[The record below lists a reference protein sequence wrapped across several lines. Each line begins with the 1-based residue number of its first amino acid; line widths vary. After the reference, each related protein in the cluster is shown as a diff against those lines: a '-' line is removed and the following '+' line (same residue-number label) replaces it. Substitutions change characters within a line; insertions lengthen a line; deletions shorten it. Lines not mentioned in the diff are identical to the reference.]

1 MQARAV
7 LKEAVRYRWGYI
19 FVAPWALIY
28 LVFGIYPL
36 LLSFYLTFFDYNFIN
51 PDEQAFVGL
60 GNWIA
65 GLTDLLFW
73 RSMFNILY
81 NQSVFIVL
89 TMGIGL
95 GVALLLHSIQRFGRF
110 FRTIYFIP
118 TVVSLVVVMSIG
130 GYLTSPSGPLQK
142 YLLDVGLLDQA
153 VFWKSEQWLSM
164 PVLAGINAWKW
175 FGIEMVILLAG
186 LMAIDPQ
193 LAEAAAIDGA
203 SAWQQFWNITLPQL
217 NPQIFFLMV
226 MNGINGLQMFTE
238 VFMNFDLYGGLHHQA
253 LTPVLYIYAQAFDKS
268 NMGYASTLGLLLA
281 AIIAVITAI
290 QFRIVQREVD

>member
-7 LKEAVRYRWGYI
+7 WKEAIRHRWGYV
-19 FVAPWALIY
+19 FMAPWGLIY

-36 LLSFYLTFFDYNFIN
+36 LLSFYLTFFNYNFIN
-51 PDEQAFVGL
+51 PDDQTFVGL
-60 GNWIA
+60 GNWFA
-65 GLTDLLFW
+65 GLTDPMFW

-81 NQSVFIVL
+81 NQAIFIVL

-95 GVALLLHSIQRFGRF
+95 GVALLLHSIRRLGRF

-130 GYLTSPSGPLQK
+130 GYLVSPAGPLQK
-142 YLLDVGLLDQA
+142 LLLDAGILDKA

-164 PVLAGINAWKW
+164 PVLALINTWKW
-175 FGIEMVILLAG
+175 FGIEMVIMLAG

-193 LAEAAAIDGA
+193 LYEAASIDGA
-203 SAWQQFWNITLPQL
+203 SNWQQFWNITLPQL
-217 NPQIFFLMV
+217 NPQIVFLMV

-238 VFMNFDLYGGLHHQA
+238 VFMNFDLYGGMHNQA
-253 LTPVLYIYAQAFDKS
+253 LTPVLYLYAQAFDKS

-281 AIIAVITAI
+281 AIIAVITVI
-290 QFRIVQREVD
+290 QFRVVQRDVG